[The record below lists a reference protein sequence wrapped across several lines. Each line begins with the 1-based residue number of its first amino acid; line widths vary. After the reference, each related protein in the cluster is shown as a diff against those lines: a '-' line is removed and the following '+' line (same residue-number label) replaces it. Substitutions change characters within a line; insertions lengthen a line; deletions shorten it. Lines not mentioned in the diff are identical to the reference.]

1 MGRRD
6 SALAMKIRH
15 ICIVIIVTVL
25 IHSVISAPLPKT
37 YLDSV
42 MNGEENEVMVNE
54 DEKVEELKREPKLFG
69 DWLSDTLPLAVANN
83 EIVSQVLY
91 VFGGGRPDEW
101 EYAGRQ
107 GIEYWGTINR
117 RCLGSAQSPINIDT
131 TLARKRTRGD
141 RIELENYDLFTEDNT
156 KLENNGHT
164 VELKVT
170 TRPRRAK
177 MSGGHLESEYELAQL
192 HFHWGSEDTGGSEHT
207 IDRVQFPLEMH
218 LVHLAKTID
227 RYMQGGLAVAGFVFK
242 ISSDDNPDIQP
253 IIERIGKI
261 KKSPKGTRLKSSFNL
276 GSLIEPSMPGPY
288 FSYEGSLTT
297 PGCDEV
303 VEWILYKK
311 PLEISTAQL
320 AEFRTI
326 LDKKEK
332 PVEFNFRP
340 VQPLNDRSIQYFK

>member
-1 MGRRD
+1 MNTQH
-6 SALAMKIRH
+6 LF
-15 ICIVIIVTVL
+15 IIMVL
-25 IHSVISAPLPKT
+25 QSVLSAPLPKKFMERVKT
-37 YLDSV
+37 DKK
-42 MNGEENEVMVNE
+42 NEEVFNE
-54 DEKVEELKREPKLFG
+54 DEKDEEPKREPKFFG

-83 EIVSQVLY
+83 EIVSNVLY

-101 EYAGRQ
+101 DFAGRQ
-107 GIEYWGTINR
+107 GSEYWGTINR

-131 TLARKRTRGD
+131 TLVTRRSRGD

-170 TRPRRAK
+170 TYPRRAR

-192 HFHWGSEDTGGSEHT
+192 HFHWGSVSSVGSEHT
-207 IDRVQFPLEMH
+207 IDRVPFPLEMH

-227 RYMQGGLAVAGFVFK
+227 RYKQGGLAVAGFVFK
-242 ISSDDNPDIQP
+242 ISSEDNPDIEP

-261 KKSPKGTRLKSSFNL
+261 KKAPKGTRLKSSFSL
-276 GSLIEPSMPGPY
+276 GSLIDPSLPGPY
-288 FSYEGSLTT
+288 YSYEGSLTT

-311 PLEISTAQL
+311 PLEISETQL
-320 AEFRTI
+320 AEFRSI

-332 PVEFNFRP
+332 PIEFNFRP
-340 VQPLNDRSIQYFK
+340 VQPLNDRRVQYFK